1 MGIARASPR
10 RNDLN
15 LAPGARCR
23 TEPCSPRVSRAN
35 ACQIASDTRCRRPGV
50 LGAAGFGR
58 RTNRPLTLLP
68 PPNDPQEDVKL
79 IQLVETYG
87 PQNWSLVAKTLGTG
101 RNGKSC
107 RLRWFNQLDPNLRKD
122 PFSAEEEAL
131 IIAKHQELG
140 NRWAAIAKFLPGRT
154 DNAIK
159 NFWNGHLKKRAPSL
173 SRHGDAEMHT
183 SKKLRAL
190 AGLALEDSLN
200 ESDMAAVDAIA
211 AGAVAS
217 TGMMVEKQEAPASNA
232 DVSPK
237 HPLPQPGARQPRS
250 QLSSPAKVTNVTKH
264 IPTNN
269 HVTRAATGSL
279 KPSKLIDEGDG
290 SGDEHAKNSND
301 SSQHT
306 RIIAM
311 EDRRPFGYHERSL
324 SSAGSVALSF
334 PTVDPALFASFST
347 LLASLFPAPAVYAAM
362 SEDKQM
368 ALKHLHSTLGKLATP
383 GADTPSMPRDQKAA
397 LLGDILLTTAEL
409 FPQMGASV
417 DSMTR
422 SNMFAP
428 KTVGAAPSAANVTNG
443 FASPAR
449 SGATQLLQTSLS
461 QLLAARISKTKPE
474 GKTITSTEM
483 EQLTPSKSL
492 VAETAGNGQGLVTP
506 LAGRRKSKSS
516 GGDESALAFLA
527 MAASNFEE

>member
-1 MGIARASPR
+1 MPQFGRDAAPRLLRSRFSRQWVSNTTLYSSHAPEDDSPR
-10 RNDLN
+10 GFWQER
-15 LAPGARCR
+15 
-23 TEPCSPRVSRAN
+23 EPPAHSN
-35 ACQIASDTRCRRPGV
+35 A
-50 LGAAGFGR
+50 
-58 RTNRPLTLLP
+58 P
-68 PPNDPQEDVKL
+68 PPNYPQEDVKL

-159 NFWNGHLKKRAPSL
+159 NFWNGHLKKRAPSMV
-173 SRHGDAEMHT
+173 RHADSELHA

-190 AGLALEDSLN
+190 AGLALEDSLTEN
-200 ESDMAAVDAIA
+200 DMAAVDAIA

-217 TGMMVEKQEAPASNA
+217 TGMEVEKQEAPASNA
-232 DVSPK
+232 GVSPK
-237 HPLPQPGARQPRS
+237 NPLPQPGARQPRS

-279 KPSKLIDEGDG
+279 KPSTKLMDDGDG

-306 RIIAM
+306 RVIAM
-311 EDRRPFGYHERSL
+311 EERRPLGYFERSL

-362 SEDKQM
+362 SEEKQT
-368 ALKHLHSTLGKLATP
+368 ALTHLHRTLGKLVTP
-383 GADTPSMPRDQKAA
+383 AADTQPMPREQKAT

-428 KTVGAAPSAANVTNG
+428 KTVGGAPSVANVVSG
-443 FASPAR
+443 FASPTR
-449 SGATQLLQTSLS
+449 SGATQLLQTNLS

-474 GKTITSTEM
+474 GKIINPAEI
-483 EQLTPSKSL
+483 EQVTPSKSL
-492 VAETAGNGQGLVTP
+492 VTETHGNGQGLITP
-506 LAGRRKSKSS
+506 LAGRRKSSAS
-516 GGDESALAFLA
+516 GGDDSALAFLA

>member
-1 MGIARASPR
+1 MPQFGRDAAPRLLRSRFSRQWVSNTTLYSSHAPEDDSPR
-10 RNDLN
+10 GFWQER
-15 LAPGARCR
+15 
-23 TEPCSPRVSRAN
+23 EPPAHSN
-35 ACQIASDTRCRRPGV
+35 A
-50 LGAAGFGR
+50 
-58 RTNRPLTLLP
+58 P
-68 PPNDPQEDVKL
+68 PPNYPQEDVKL

-159 NFWNGHLKKRAPSL
+159 NFWNGHLKKRAPSMV
-173 SRHGDAEMHT
+173 RHADTELHA

-190 AGLALEDSLN
+190 AGLALEDSLTEN
-200 ESDMAAVDAIA
+200 DMAAVDAIA

-217 TGMMVEKQEAPASNA
+217 TGMEVEKQEAPASNA
-232 DVSPK
+232 GVSPK
-237 HPLPQPGARQPRS
+237 NPLPQPGARQPRS

-279 KPSKLIDEGDG
+279 KPSTKLMDDGDG

-306 RIIAM
+306 RVIAM
-311 EDRRPFGYHERSL
+311 EERRPLGYFERSL

-362 SEDKQM
+362 SEEKQT
-368 ALKHLHSTLGKLATP
+368 ALTHLHRTLGKLVTP
-383 GADTPSMPRDQKAA
+383 AADTQPMPREQKAT

-428 KTVGAAPSAANVTNG
+428 KTVGGAPSVANVVSG
-443 FASPAR
+443 FASPTR
-449 SGATQLLQTSLS
+449 SGATQLLQTNLS

-474 GKTITSTEM
+474 GKIINPAEI
-483 EQLTPSKSL
+483 EQVTPSKSL
-492 VAETAGNGQGLVTP
+492 VTETHGNGQGLITP
-506 LAGRRKSKSS
+506 LAGRRKSSAS
-516 GGDESALAFLA
+516 GGDDSALAFLA

>member
-1 MGIARASPR
+1 MPQFGRDAAPRLLRSRFSRQWVSNTTLYSSHAPEDDSPR
-10 RNDLN
+10 GFWQER
-15 LAPGARCR
+15 
-23 TEPCSPRVSRAN
+23 EPPAHSN
-35 ACQIASDTRCRRPGV
+35 A
-50 LGAAGFGR
+50 
-58 RTNRPLTLLP
+58 P
-68 PPNDPQEDVKL
+68 PPNYPQEDVKL

-159 NFWNGHLKKRAPSL
+159 NFWNGHLKKRAPSMV
-173 SRHGDAEMHT
+173 RHADSELHA

-190 AGLALEDSLN
+190 AGLALEDSLTEN
-200 ESDMAAVDAIA
+200 DMAAVDAIA

-217 TGMMVEKQEAPASNA
+217 TGMEVEKQEAPASNA
-232 DVSPK
+232 GVSPK
-237 HPLPQPGARQPRS
+237 NPLPQPGARQPRS

-279 KPSKLIDEGDG
+279 KPSTKLMDDGDG

-306 RIIAM
+306 RVIAM
-311 EDRRPFGYHERSL
+311 EERRPLGYFERSL

-362 SEDKQM
+362 SEEKQA
-368 ALKHLHSTLGKLATP
+368 ALTHLHRTLGKLVTP
-383 GADTPSMPRDQKAA
+383 AADTQPMPREQKAT

-428 KTVGAAPSAANVTNG
+428 KTVGGAPSVANVVSG
-443 FASPAR
+443 LASPTR
-449 SGATQLLQTSLS
+449 SGATQLLQTNLS

-474 GKTITSTEM
+474 GKIINPAEI
-483 EQLTPSKSL
+483 EQVTPSKSL
-492 VAETAGNGQGLVTP
+492 VTETHGNGQGLITP
-506 LAGRRKSKSS
+506 LAGRRKSSAS
-516 GGDESALAFLA
+516 GGDDSALAFLA

>member
-1 MGIARASPR
+1 MFRIPR
-10 RNDLN
+10 YTRFD
-15 LAPGARCR
+15 R
-23 TEPCSPRVSRAN
+23 PRVLY
-35 ACQIASDTRCRRPGV
+35 P
-50 LGAAGFGR
+50 AGFGQQA
-58 RTNRPLTLLP
+58 NRPHSNAP
-68 PPNDPQEDVKL
+68 RPNDPQEDVKL

-173 SRHGDAEMHT
+173 VRQGDPELHA

-190 AGLALEDSLN
+190 AGLALEDSLTEN
-200 ESDMAAVDAIA
+200 DMAAFEAIA
-211 AGAVAS
+211 TGAIAS
-217 TGMMVEKQEAPASNA
+217 TGMKVERQEAPASNA

-237 HPLPQPGARQPRS
+237 KPLPQPGARQPRS

-279 KPSKLIDEGDG
+279 KPSTKLMDDGDG

-306 RIIAM
+306 RVVAT
-311 EDRRPFGYHERSL
+311 EERRPFGYFERSL

-347 LLASLFPAPAVYAAM
+347 LLTSLFPAPAVYAAM
-362 SEDKQM
+362 PEDKQM
-368 ALKHLHSTLGKLATP
+368 ALTHLHRTLGKLVTP
-383 GADTPSMPRDQKAA
+383 GADTHAMPREQKAA
-397 LLGDILLTTAEL
+397 LLGDILLTTAEM

-428 KTVGAAPSAANVTNG
+428 KAGGSAPSVANPVNG
-443 FASPAR
+443 FASPNR
-449 SGATQLLQTSLS
+449 SGATQLLQTNLS
-461 QLLAARISKTKPE
+461 QLLAARISKTRPE
-474 GKTITSTEM
+474 GKTITSTDI
-483 EQLTPSKSL
+483 EQVTPSKSL
-492 VAETAGNGQGLVTP
+492 VAEANDNGHGLITP
-506 LAGRRKSKSS
+506 LAGRRTSQGS
-516 GGDESALAFLA
+516 GGDDSALAFLA
-527 MAASNFEE
+527 MAASNFED

>member
-1 MGIARASPR
+1 MP
-10 RNDLN
+10 
-15 LAPGARCR
+15 
-23 TEPCSPRVSRAN
+23 
-35 ACQIASDTRCRRPGV
+35 
-50 LGAAGFGR
+50 
-58 RTNRPLTLLP
+58 P

-122 PFSAEEEAL
+122 PFSPEEEAL

-173 SRHGDAEMHT
+173 ARHADSELHA

-190 AGLALEDSLN
+190 AGLALEDSMTEN
-200 ESDMAAVDAIA
+200 DMAAFDAIA

-217 TGMMVEKQEAPASNA
+217 TGMKVEKQEAPASNA

-237 HPLPQPGARQPRS
+237 KPLPQPGSRQPRS

-279 KPSKLIDEGDG
+279 KPSSKLMDDGDG

-306 RIIAM
+306 RVVAM
-311 EDRRPFGYHERSL
+311 EERRPLGYFERSL

-347 LLASLFPAPAVYAAM
+347 LLSSLFPAPAVYAAM

-368 ALKHLHSTLGKLATP
+368 ALTHLHRTLGKLVTP
-383 GADTPSMPRDQKAA
+383 GADTQPMPREHKAA

-428 KTVGAAPSAANVTNG
+428 KTGGGAPSVANAVNG
-443 FASPAR
+443 FASPTR
-449 SGATQLLQTSLS
+449 SGATQLLQTNLS

-474 GKTITSTEM
+474 GKTITSTEI
-483 EQLTPSKSL
+483 EQVTPSKSL
-492 VAETAGNGQGLVTP
+492 VAEANGHGLVTP
-506 LAGRRKSKSS
+506 LAGRRKSQGS
-516 GGDESALAFLA
+516 GGDDSALAFLA
-527 MAASNFEE
+527 MAASNFED

>member
-1 MGIARASPR
+1 MPQFGRDAAPRLLRSRFSRQWVSNTTLYSSHAPEDDSPR
-10 RNDLN
+10 GFWQER
-15 LAPGARCR
+15 
-23 TEPCSPRVSRAN
+23 EPPAHSN
-35 ACQIASDTRCRRPGV
+35 A
-50 LGAAGFGR
+50 
-58 RTNRPLTLLP
+58 P
-68 PPNDPQEDVKL
+68 PPNYPQEDVKL

-159 NFWNGHLKKRAPSL
+159 NFWNGHLKKRAPSMV
-173 SRHGDAEMHT
+173 RHADSELHA

-190 AGLALEDSLN
+190 AGLALEDSLTEN
-200 ESDMAAVDAIA
+200 DMAAVDAIA

-217 TGMMVEKQEAPASNA
+217 TGMEVEKQEAPASNA
-232 DVSPK
+232 GVSPK
-237 HPLPQPGARQPRS
+237 NPLPQPGARQPRS

-264 IPTNN
+264 MPTNN

-279 KPSKLIDEGDG
+279 KPSTKLMDDGDG

-306 RIIAM
+306 RVIAM
-311 EDRRPFGYHERSL
+311 EERRPLGYFERSL

-362 SEDKQM
+362 SEEKQT
-368 ALKHLHSTLGKLATP
+368 ALTHLHRTLGKLVTP
-383 GADTPSMPRDQKAA
+383 AADTQPMPREQKAT

-428 KTVGAAPSAANVTNG
+428 KTVGGAPSVANVVSG
-443 FASPAR
+443 FASPTR
-449 SGATQLLQTSLS
+449 SGATQLLQTNLS

-474 GKTITSTEM
+474 GKIINPAEI
-483 EQLTPSKSL
+483 EQVTPSKSL
-492 VAETAGNGQGLVTP
+492 VTETHGNGQGLITP
-506 LAGRRKSKSS
+506 LAGRRKSSAS
-516 GGDESALAFLA
+516 GGDDSALAFLA

>member
-1 MGIARASPR
+1 M
-10 RNDLN
+10 
-15 LAPGARCR
+15 
-23 TEPCSPRVSRAN
+23 
-35 ACQIASDTRCRRPGV
+35 
-50 LGAAGFGR
+50 
-58 RTNRPLTLLP
+58 
-68 PPNDPQEDVKL
+68 
-79 IQLVETYG
+79 ETYG

-159 NFWNGHLKKRAPSL
+159 NFWNGHLKKRAPSMV
-173 SRHGDAEMHT
+173 RHADSELHA

-190 AGLALEDSLN
+190 AGLALEDSLTEN
-200 ESDMAAVDAIA
+200 DMAAVDAIA

-217 TGMMVEKQEAPASNA
+217 TGMEVEKQEAPASNA
-232 DVSPK
+232 GVSPK
-237 HPLPQPGARQPRS
+237 NPLPQPGARQPRS

-279 KPSKLIDEGDG
+279 KPSTKLMDDGDG

-306 RIIAM
+306 RVIAM
-311 EDRRPFGYHERSL
+311 EERRPLGYFERSL

-362 SEDKQM
+362 SEEKQA
-368 ALKHLHSTLGKLATP
+368 ALTHLHRTLGKLVTP
-383 GADTPSMPRDQKAA
+383 AADTQPMPREQKAT

-428 KTVGAAPSAANVTNG
+428 KTVGGAPSVANVVSG
-443 FASPAR
+443 LASPTR
-449 SGATQLLQTSLS
+449 SGATQLLQTNLS

-474 GKTITSTEM
+474 GKIINPAEI
-483 EQLTPSKSL
+483 EQVTPSKSL
-492 VAETAGNGQGLVTP
+492 VTETHGNGQGLITP
-506 LAGRRKSKSS
+506 LAGRRKSSAS
-516 GGDESALAFLA
+516 GGDDSALAFLA